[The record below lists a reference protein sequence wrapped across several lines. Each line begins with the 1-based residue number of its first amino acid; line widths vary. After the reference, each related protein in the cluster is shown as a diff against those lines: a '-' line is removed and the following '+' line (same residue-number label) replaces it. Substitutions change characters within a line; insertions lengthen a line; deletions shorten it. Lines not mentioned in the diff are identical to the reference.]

1 VACVSVGDIEI
12 GTGMG
17 YSKKESHQMAAKEA
31 IQRIRDDKALRQT
44 LISTTKKDTD
54 EKSPEPNETDF
65 DDLNNEF
72 LSES

>member
-1 VACVSVGDIEI
+1 
-12 GTGMG
+12 
-17 YSKKESHQMAAKEA
+17 MAAKEA